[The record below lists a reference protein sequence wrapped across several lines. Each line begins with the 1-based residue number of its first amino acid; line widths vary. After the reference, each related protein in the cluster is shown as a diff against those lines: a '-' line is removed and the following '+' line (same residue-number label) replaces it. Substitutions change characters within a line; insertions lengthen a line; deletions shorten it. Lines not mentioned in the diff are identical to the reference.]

1 MARYRPVDP
10 KADLPAMEQRI
21 LDFWKGARIFEKS
34 LAMREGAPEWVF
46 YEGPPTANGK
56 PGLHH
61 VEARTFKDV
70 FPRYKTMTGHY
81 VHRKA
86 GWDCHG
92 LPVELE
98 VEKEIGTRTK
108 RDIEEFGVAR
118 FNELCRQSVTRYVDE
133 FERVTERIGFW
144 LKLDEAYFTMSTE
157 YIQSV
162 WWALKRLHQMGL
174 LYQADKVTAYCPRC
188 GTPLSDH
195 EVSQGYAE
203 TEDPSI
209 YVRLPLLTG
218 PLAGAADLLVWTTM
232 PWTLVPNTLVAVGK
246 AIPYVLARGGRAGDR
261 PVVVAAERV
270 EESLGKGAEVIRPVA
285 LDELVGAR
293 YRAPF
298 DLVGPGSPSD
308 PEGDP
313 ATWRFIVV
321 GDFVRTDEGTGIV
334 HTGAAFGE
342 DDMRVAKEHGVPII
356 NPVDGEGR
364 FDDRAGPYAGMYI
377 READKHII
385 DDLRQAG
392 LLAFAGTH
400 THSYPF
406 CWRCDTPLI
415 YYARPAWYVRTTAHK
430 EDLLAANETV
440 TWYPDHIKH
449 GRYGDWL
456 ANNIDWSL
464 SRERYWGTPLPIW
477 ICPQGHETAV
487 GSLAELSELAGKDVR
502 EIDPHRPSI
511 DEVVVACPRCGG
523 EARRVSSLID
533 VWFDSGAMPFA
544 QWAYMGPGSPGEEPF
559 RRRFPAD
566 YVAEALDQTRGWFY
580 TLMAEGVLL
589 FGQSAYR
596 NVLCLGLLL
605 GKDGRRM
612 SKSLG
617 NVIDPWE
624 VIDRYG
630 ADAVRWF
637 LVASGSPWAPR
648 RVPMEAIEDVVRQL
662 LLTVWNTYA
671 FFVTYANLDRPDLA
685 ASPGPEER
693 PLLDRWALS
702 QLNETVA
709 VVRDAMESYDATNAG
724 RRIAQFVDD
733 LSNWYVRRS
742 RRRFW
747 DPARAAGEESG
758 SDSAARDK
766 LAAYAT
772 LHKCLATLVGLMA
785 PLTPFITEEIYRNL
799 VAETDPGAP
808 ESVHLIDFP
817 VADPALSD
825 PELDEAMA
833 VARQIVSLG
842 RQVRTEA
849 KVRTRQPLPRAVVH
863 VPGNPDRLQPLLA
876 LVADEL
882 NVKQVVF
889 AESAE
894 ELSGWRAKPNFKLLG
909 PRLGQRVQDVAAAL
923 QRDDGALAS
932 QFARSETVT
941 LSFGDGEPVSLAP
954 DEVELVQQTRS
965 GWGVASD
972 GTVTVA
978 LDLEPDQE
986 LRNEGLARELVR
998 AIQDLRKS
1006 SGLQVADRI
1015 VLGIEASTETR
1026 AALEPHLSFLAKEVL
1041 AAEVSWQ
1048 PVEEASGAVELN
1060 LDGSSVRLSLRST
1073 G

>member
-1 MARYRPVDP
+1 
-10 KADLPAMEQRI
+10 
-21 LDFWKGARIFEKS
+21 
-34 LAMREGAPEWVF
+34 
-46 YEGPPTANGK
+46 
-56 PGLHH
+56 
-61 VEARTFKDV
+61 
-70 FPRYKTMTGHY
+70 
-81 VHRKA
+81 
-86 GWDCHG
+86 
-92 LPVELE
+92 
-98 VEKEIGTRTK
+98 
-108 RDIEEFGVAR
+108 
-118 FNELCRQSVTRYVDE
+118 
-133 FERVTERIGFW
+133 
-144 LKLDEAYFTMSTE
+144 
-157 YIQSV
+157 
-162 WWALKRLHQMGL
+162 
-174 LYQADKVTAYCPRC
+174 
-188 GTPLSDH
+188 
-195 EVSQGYAE
+195 
-203 TEDPSI
+203 
-209 YVRLPLLTG
+209 
-218 PLAGAADLLVWTTM
+218 
-232 PWTLVPNTLVAVGK
+232 
-246 AIPYVLARGGRAGDR
+246 
-261 PVVVAAERV
+261 
-270 EESLGKGAEVIRPVA
+270 
-285 LDELVGAR
+285 
-293 YRAPF
+293 
-298 DLVGPGSPSD
+298 
-308 PEGDP
+308 
-313 ATWRFIVV
+313 
-321 GDFVRTDEGTGIV
+321 
-334 HTGAAFGE
+334 
-342 DDMRVAKEHGVPII
+342 
-356 NPVDGEGR
+356 
-364 FDDRAGPYAGMYI
+364 
-377 READKHII
+377 
-385 DDLRQAG
+385 
-392 LLAFAGTH
+392 
-400 THSYPF
+400 
-406 CWRCDTPLI
+406 
-415 YYARPAWYVRTTAHK
+415 
-430 EDLLAANETV
+430 
-440 TWYPDHIKH
+440 
-449 GRYGDWL
+449 
-456 ANNIDWSL
+456 
-464 SRERYWGTPLPIW
+464 
-477 ICPQGHETAV
+477 
-487 GSLAELSELAGKDVR
+487 
-502 EIDPHRPSI
+502 
-511 DEVVVACPRCGG
+511 VACPHCDG

-559 RRRFPAD
+559 LRRFPAD

-605 GKDGRRM
+605 GEDGRRM

-648 RVPMEAIEDVVRQL
+648 RVPLEAIEDVVRQL
-662 LLTVWNTYA
+662 LLTLWNTYA
-671 FFVTYANLDRPDLA
+671 FFITYANLDEPDLA
-685 ASPGPEER
+685 ESPRPAER

-709 VVRDAMESYDATNAG
+709 VVRDAMESYDATTAG

-772 LHKCLATLVGLMA
+772 LHECLATLVGLMA

-882 NVKQVVF
+882 NVKHVVF

-1026 AALEPHLSFLAKEVL
+1026 AALDPHLSFLAKEVL
-1041 AAEVSWQ
+1041 AAEVGWQ